1 MFTAEIK
8 SNKIAIVSP
17 DELPIGELG
26 IIRGH
31 KTDLDNSFI
40 GHIVLRSGAFQFISL
55 TDSRHSWQWTKTPP
69 FFEIEILPEGTEIT
83 ITITETPEINHV
95 SNN

>member
-31 KTDLDNSFI
+31 KTDPDNSFI
-40 GHIVLRSGAFQFISL
+40 GHIILKSGTFQFISL
-55 TDSRHSWQWTKTPP
+55 TDPRHSWQWTETPP
-69 FFEIEILPEGTEIT
+69 SFEIEILPEGTEII
-83 ITITETPEINHV
+83 ITVTKTPEV
-95 SNN
+95 